1 MLWTGARGRYTC
13 RMRAPARSLTFLC
26 LLAAV
31 PLAAFAADR
40 VAVYVAYDPAAP
52 LDPQRSYACE
62 ALAPDDSGYDA
73 HRNGRLPLDCRRIPL
88 ADLCGTVGSGDAKV
102 LDPGCPLLPVAGRA
116 PSDAQVRQFA
126 DGLEAYFKGN
136 LPKLN
141 FTLLEMSRQPGAGFR
156 ANLRAGAEGASP
168 AVGAWDA
175 AAPTARVALATP
187 LLTVDPA
194 QPDTRY
200 GNGWRNP
207 HGSEWGAYLSKRTL
221 DEVEADVRRA
231 LATPEK
237 PVPGAAAVT
246 ARASEEVALCRG
258 SSVGALRADLRSH
271 VARMSGV
278 KAPRPTLALPG
289 NCKVEAAPALIPPPP
304 PPPREYTATKPC
316 GSGTRTFT
324 SNVSQADANRQAR
337 AFRCPTWSA
346 SACGVT
352 FTSNISQADANREAA
367 NRRPCTYTASK
378 TCGSRTRHFTS
389 SVSQADANR
398 QARAWSCPAPP
409 RPKWTARACGQTV
422 TSYVSQADAD
432 RRAGE
437 LGCGGTGTETTET
450 TSRVSTPKPKS
461 PPPEPKTYTAT
472 KPCGS
477 GTRTFESSVSQA
489 DANRQA
495 REFRCPTWTASA
507 CGETFTSDVSQGAAD
522 SKAANRRPCIYTAY
536 KSCPSGRRKFT
547 STVSQAAAQAQADRS
562 SCPTWRVTKSCPDGS
577 SERFTSK
584 KSPADAQAQAN
595 RWSCP
600 VYTAT
605 DCKGVTHRAGTQ
617 PGANALA
624 ARVRCRWTVT
634 KSCPSG
640 VSETFSSSV
649 SQSDAQARADAWNCP
664 APPPPVYTATD
675 CKGVTHRAA
684 TRAAAN
690 SLAARVKCRWTV
702 TKSCP
707 DGSSET
713 FTSNVSRAD
722 AQAQANRWNC
732 PAYTA
737 TDCKGVTHRAG
748 TQPGADR
755 KAAAVKCP
763 VARPAVQ
770 RDVHEESEGVR
781 DGECDSTDP
790 SCGGTRDPDTFD
802 ETSKTHRVV
811 VPRGGA
817 GTAASR
823 PAPRTTYY
831 AYRTCGSTR
840 RSFSST
846 VSQYAANRLANAF
859 RCPAR
864 TRTYTAYRTCG
875 SSRKSFSS
883 TVSQSAA
890 NRLASAYR
898 CPATKTAARTP
909 RASYKFCNGRFQ
921 FVVSCPPEPP
931 RRRVMLCG
939 GRYVYA
945 ASCSGG

>member
-1 MLWTGARGRYTC
+1 
-13 RMRAPARSLTFLC
+13 MRAPARSLTLLC
-26 LLAAV
+26 LLAAA

-40 VAVYVAYDPAAP
+40 LAVYVAYDPAAP

-102 LDPGCPLLPVAGRA
+102 LAPGCALLPVEGGA
-116 PSDAQVRQFA
+116 PTDAQVRRFA

-221 DEVEADVRRA
+221 DEVESDVRRA
-231 LATPEK
+231 LATPEN

-278 KAPRPTLALPG
+278 KAPRPALALPG

-337 AFRCPTWSA
+337 EFRCPTWTA

-352 FTSNISQADANREAA
+352 FTSSISQADANRQAA
-367 NRRPCTYTASK
+367 NRRPCTYSASK

-432 RRAGE
+432 RRARE
-437 LGCGGTGTETTET
+437 LDCGGTPTGTTET
-450 TSRVSTPKPKS
+450 TSRVSTP
-461 PPPEPKTYTAT
+461 EPRTYTAT

-477 GTRTFESSVSQA
+477 GPRTFESSVSQA

-507 CGETFTSDVSQGAAD
+507 CGETFTSDISQGAAD
-522 SKAANRRPCIYTAY
+522 SKATNRRPCTYTAY

-547 STVSQAAAQAQADRS
+547 STVSQAAAQAQADRW
-562 SCPTWRVTKSCPDGS
+562 SCRTWRVTKSCPDGS
-577 SERFTSK
+577 SRSFTSRIGPADAQAQADAWSCPVYSATDCK
-584 KSPADAQAQAN
+584 GVEHEAATRAAARALAAKVTCRWTVTKSCPSGVTKTFTSNVSQADAQAQAN

-600 VYTAT
+600 RVYTA
-605 DCKGVTHRAGTQ
+605 RACG
-617 PGANALA
+617 
-624 ARVRCRWTVT
+624 
-634 KSCPSG
+634 
-640 VSETFSSSV
+640 
-649 SQSDAQARADAWNCP
+649 
-664 APPPPVYTATD
+664 
-675 CKGVTHRAA
+675 
-684 TRAAAN
+684 
-690 SLAARVKCRWTV
+690 
-702 TKSCP
+702 
-707 DGSSET
+707 ET
-713 FTSNVSRAD
+713 FTSNVSQAD
-722 AQAQANRWNC
+722 VNRQAASRRPCGAVTKSCPNGVTKTFTSSVSQAAAQAKADRWSC
-732 PAYTA
+732 PAPPRVYTA
-737 TDCKGVTHRAG
+737 RDCKGVTYRAA
-748 TQPGADR
+748 TQ
-755 KAAAVKCP
+755 AAANALAANVKCP
-763 VARPAVQ
+763 AAQPAVQ

-802 ETSKTHRVV
+802 ETSKTHRVAP
-811 VPRGGA
+811 PRGGA
-817 GTAASR
+817 GTVTSR
-823 PAPRTTYY
+823 PAPRTTYN
-831 AYRTCGSTR
+831 AYRTCGST
-840 RSFSST
+840 
-846 VSQYAANRLANAF
+846 
-859 RCPAR
+859 
-864 TRTYTAYRTCG
+864 
-875 SSRKSFSS
+875 RKSFSS

-890 NRLASAYR
+890 NRLANAYRCPSRTRTYYAYRTCGSSRKTFSSTVSQSSANRLASAYR
-898 CPATKTAARTP
+898 CPATRTTASTP

-945 ASCSGG
+945 TSCSGG